1 MAQTL
6 NTGIVLRNDSSQAW
20 ETVKDSAILLQVH
33 KANFCPDVGSP
44 FELLCTFPKFEES
57 KLASQN
63 DHICGHYINN
73 KH

>member
-1 MAQTL
+1 MP
-6 NTGIVLRNDSSQAW
+6 
-20 ETVKDSAILLQVH
+20 DSAILSQVH
-33 KANFCPDVGSP
+33 KANFCPDAGST
-44 FELLCTFPKFEES
+44 FELSCPFPKFEES

>member
-1 MAQTL
+1 MVSTINKQS
-6 NTGIVLRNDSSQAW
+6 NRIFSIVP
-20 ETVKDSAILLQVH
+20 DSAILSQVH
-33 KANFCPDVGSP
+33 KANFCPDAGST
-44 FELLCTFPKFEES
+44 FELSCPFPKFEES

>member
-1 MAQTL
+1 MVPTISRQ
-6 NTGIVLRNDSSQAW
+6 NNRIFFKVP
-20 ETVKDSAILLQVH
+20 DSAILLQVH